1 MGMRILVTGAT
12 GCVGANVVEAL
23 LERGHEVRAM
33 QRSTSRLDALDGL
46 APEMVV
52 GDVLDLDS
60 LRAAM
65 TGCDWVIH
73 AAAISQYWRNGA
85 DLIYRVNVEG
95 TRNALRAA
103 QEAGV
108 QRLVYTSSAAAL
120 GLPPT
125 PGAVL
130 DETSTFNL
138 PPEHFPYGH
147 SKVLAEAAVQEA
159 VRNGLDAVIVNP
171 VPVIGQRDIGFVG
184 GEFLRAA
191 RQGKAVV
198 APPGGSGVVSARA
211 VGRGHVL
218 AAERGRT
225 GERYL
230 LNGENLRFRD
240 LMATVADVVGARPPW
255 FVIPRPAMRL
265 FAAAVGVANRVH
277 NGPPLIDEV
286 QARLSAHKIYFDG
299 GKAKRELGFPHV
311 PARAAVEEAWTWY
324 RNHDML

>member
-1 MGMRILVTGAT
+1 MRVLVTGAT

-23 LERGHEVRAM
+23 LARGHAVRAM
-33 QRSTSRLDALDGL
+33 QRSTSSLKALDGL
-46 APEMVV
+46 EPEMVV

-65 TGCDWVIH
+65 KGCDWVVH

-85 DLIYRVNVEG
+85 DLITWVNVDG
-95 TRNALRAA
+95 TRNVLRAA
-103 QEAGV
+103 RETGV
-108 QRLVYTSSAAAL
+108 QRLVYTSSAAVF
-120 GLPPT
+120 GLPT
-125 PGAVL
+125 EPGAIL
-130 DETSTFNL
+130 DETSVFNL
-138 PPEHFPYGH
+138 PPERFPYGH
-147 SKVLAEAAVQEA
+147 SKVLAEAEVQKAVNA
-159 VRNGLDAVIVNP
+159 GLDAVIVNP

-191 RQGKAVV
+191 KQGKAVV

-211 VGRGHVL
+211 VGAGHVL

-225 GERYL
+225 GERYI
-230 LNGENLRFRD
+230 LNGENLPFRD
-240 LMATVADVVGARPPW
+240 LMTLVADVVGARPPW

-265 FAAAVGVANRVH
+265 FAAVVGLANRLRK
-277 NGPPLIDEV
+277 GPPLIDDV
-286 QARLSAHKIYFDG
+286 QARLSAHDIYFDG
-299 GKAKRELGFPHV
+299 SKAKRELGFPHV